1 MSNILFPKLEL
12 RVFFEKDAVIETRYL
27 IIDGSK
33 KYFVER
39 HVQIK
44 VGSLGELSG
53 EYLLVKAAMLKL
65 IIQVITNLR
74 HHLLLNQMK

>member
-33 KYFVER
+33 KHFVER

-44 VGSLGELSG
+44 VGSLGELPG

>member
-1 MSNILFPKLEL
+1 MSNRLFPKLEL
-12 RVFFEKDAVIETRYL
+12 RVFFENDAVIETRYL

-33 KYFVER
+33 KRFVEG

-44 VGSLGELSG
+44 VGSLGELPG